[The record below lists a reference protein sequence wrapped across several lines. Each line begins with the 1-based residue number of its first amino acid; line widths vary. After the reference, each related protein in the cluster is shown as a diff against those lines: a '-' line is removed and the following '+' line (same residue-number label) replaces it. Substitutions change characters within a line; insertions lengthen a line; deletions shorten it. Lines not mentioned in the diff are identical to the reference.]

1 MSLYKKYSYTRSA
14 TSNGMKIHK
23 HLKVEQCGLFTVTFN
38 VSYPEPQI
46 LSGFGYG
53 TRHGRLNIE

>member
-1 MSLYKKYSYTRSA
+1 MSLHRKYSYTRSA

-23 HLKVEQCGLFTVTFN
+23 HLKVEQRNLFTETSN